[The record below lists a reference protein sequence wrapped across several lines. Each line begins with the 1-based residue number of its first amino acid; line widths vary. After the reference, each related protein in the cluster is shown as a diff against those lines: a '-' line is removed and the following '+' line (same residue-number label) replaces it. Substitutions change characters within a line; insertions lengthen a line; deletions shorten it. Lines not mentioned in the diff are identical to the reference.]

1 VNNVTV
7 FYSWQSDR
15 PSKITR
21 SFIEKALENALKKA
35 SERLQVTLMLD
46 QDARGESGSP
56 NIPDTIQDKI
66 RRAAV
71 FVADLTIVAQR
82 EGVGGL
88 PNGCVSI
95 EWGWAEVALGGTSLI
110 GVMNSVYGGPGN
122 LPVDIRQ
129 NLVRATYS
137 LAETSSTEEVR
148 TAREHVADRLAI
160 EIERSIRARFF
171 RGFQE
176 DAPRLVRYLVES
188 SLEVPSMQQF
198 APEDLA
204 QKVGMA
210 EEAALAVMEDLV
222 RYGLAEEA
230 GHLGSGFMIRSL
242 PTFYMHFDPLF
253 MGWNADQ
260 DAVTLASE
268 LVKRGQERVDV
279 LSQELG
285 WVPRRINP
293 AVLRLLQA
301 GFANASNEVPGGS
314 PFVRVS
320 VYPNT
325 STRALAEGRATL
337 SSIAPRAQFRIG

>member
-1 VNNVTV
+1 VNNITV

-15 PSKITR
+15 LAKVTR
-21 SFIEKALENALKKA
+21 NFIEKALGNALKKV
-35 SERLQVTLMLD
+35 SDKLHVTLLLD

-56 NIPDTIQDKI
+56 NIPDTIQAKI

-82 EGVGGL
+82 EGTGGL

-95 EWGWAEVALGGTSLI
+95 EWGWAEVALGTEALV
-110 GVMNSVYGGPGN
+110 GVMNVAYGNPGE

-129 NLVRATYS
+129 NLVRATYN
-137 LAETSSTEEVR
+137 LAEDSSADELKTEGERVS
-148 TAREHVADRLAI
+148 ERLAL
-160 EIERSIRARFF
+160 EIERSIRTRFF
-171 RGFQE
+171 RRFHE
-176 DAPRLVRYLVES
+176 DAPHLVKYLIETAS
-188 SLEVPSMQQF
+188 EGTSMKRF
-198 APEDLA
+198 AAGDLA
-204 QKVGMA
+204 QQAGIS

-222 RYGLAEEA
+222 RFGLAEEA
-230 GHLGSGFMIRSL
+230 GHAGSGFMIRCL
-242 PTFYMHFDPLF
+242 QTLYMHFDPLF

-260 DAVTLASE
+260 DAETLASE

-285 WVPRRINP
+285 WSPRRMNP
-293 AVLRLLQA
+293 AILRLLHA
-301 GFANASNEVPGGS
+301 GFANASNEVPGTS

-325 STRALAEGRATL
+325 NTRSLADRREALPHIT
-337 SSIAPRAQFRIG
+337 PRAQFRVE